1 MLLYLTSNDKVN
13 VFDFLENEHGI
24 IIKKLSGHFSLKQ
37 FVRHDMRSL
46 EHYQYVAV
54 DVEALKDS
62 GAELIDA
69 VNAFKKLHSSRLIF
83 YIEDNE
89 NHAELIQELIQI
101 GIYNIVTASDVTMLK
116 EEILRATSDMG
127 ISIREIQS
135 KFSKEEVHTHF
146 YKADREFVKKEIKI
160 AVTGVQNRVGT
171 TTMAISLAN
180 FLSSIGAKVCYVEAN
195 ENKHLSKLAVYH
207 QGMTEKDGIMTY
219 NGVKYLNLD
228 SECHDEFDFIIYDM
242 GVVNS
247 KIIGAIRK
255 SCDAAI
261 ICATGKPYEAND
273 TQSIESLL
281 DEKPIYKVFSLV
293 ADFDKGKIRKR
304 DQNVYFSNYTP
315 DYFDSEVNVEI
326 WEDVLKL
333 FVKRSEEV

>member
-13 VFDFLENEHGI
+13 VFDFLELERGI

-37 FVRHDMRSL
+37 FVMFDMRNL

-54 DVEALKDS
+54 DVNALKDV
-62 GAELIDA
+62 GTEIFDA

-116 EEILRATSDMG
+116 EEILKATSVMG
-127 ISIREIQS
+127 ISMREVQN
-135 KFSKEEVHTHF
+135 KFSKEDVHTRF
-146 YKADREFVKKEIKI
+146 LKADRGFVKKEIKI

-171 TTMAISLAN
+171 TTMAINLAN
-180 FLSSIGAKVCYVEAN
+180 FLSFIGAKICYVEAN
-195 ENKHLSKLAVYH
+195 ENKHLSKLAAYY
-207 QGMTEKDGIMTY
+207 QGMTEKDGIMIY
-219 NGVKYLNLD
+219 NGVKYLNLH

-242 GVVNS
+242 GVVSN

-261 ICATGKPYEAND
+261 ICATGKPYEANE
-273 TQSIESLL
+273 TQSIENLL

-315 DYFDSEVNVEI
+315 DYFDSEVNVEL
-326 WEDVLKL
+326 WEEVLKP
-333 FVKRSEEV
+333 FVK

>member
-1 MLLYLTSNDKVN
+1 MLLYLTSNENVN
-13 VFDFLENEHGI
+13 VFDFLELERGI

-37 FVRHDMRSL
+37 FVMYDMRSL

-54 DVEALKDS
+54 DVKALKDI
-62 GAELIDA
+62 GTEIFEA

-101 GIYNIVTASDVTMLK
+101 GIYNIIMASDVTMLK

-127 ISIREIQS
+127 FSLREIQS
-135 KFSKEEVHTHF
+135 KFSKEEFHTSF
-146 YKADREFVKKEIKI
+146 LKADRGFVKKEIKI

-171 TTMAISLAN
+171 TTIAINLAN

-195 ENKHLSKLAVYH
+195 ENEHLSKLAEYY
-207 QGMTEKDGIMTY
+207 QGMTEKDGILIC
-219 NGVKYLNLD
+219 NGVKYLNLH

-242 GVVNS
+242 GVVNN

-261 ICATGKPYEAND
+261 ICATGKPYESND
-273 TQSIESLL
+273 TQQIEDLL
-281 DEKPIYKVFSLV
+281 DEKQIYKVFSFV
-293 ADFDKGKIRKR
+293 AEFDKGKIKMH

-315 DYFDSEVNVEI
+315 DYFDAEENVEL
-326 WEDVLKL
+326 WEEVVKP
-333 FVKRSEEV
+333 FVK

>member
-1 MLLYLTSNDKVN
+1 MLLYLTSNDNVN
-13 VFDFLENEHGI
+13 VFDFLELERGI
-24 IIKKLSGHFSLKQ
+24 IIKKLSGHFSLMQ
-37 FVRHDMRSL
+37 FVMHDMRNL

-54 DVEALKDS
+54 DVKALKDS
-62 GAELIDA
+62 GAEIIDS
-69 VNAFKKLHSSRLIF
+69 VIAFKKLHSSRLIF
-83 YIEDNE
+83 YIEDNQ

-116 EEILRATSDMG
+116 EEILKATSDMG
-127 ISIREIQS
+127 FSLREIKS
-135 KFSKEEVHTHF
+135 KFSKEEVHTSF
-146 YKADREFVKKEIKI
+146 LKADRGFVKKEIKI

-171 TTMAISLAN
+171 TTMAINLAN

-195 ENKHLSKLAVYH
+195 ENKHLSKLAAYY
-207 QGMTEKDGIMTY
+207 QGMTEKDGICTY
-219 NGVKYLNLD
+219 NGVKYLKLN

-261 ICATGKPYEAND
+261 ICATGKPYEAKD
-273 TQSIESLL
+273 TQSIENLL
-281 DEKPIYKVFSLV
+281 DEKQIYKVFSLV
-293 ADFDKGKIRKR
+293 ADFDKGKIRKQ

-315 DYFDSEVNVEI
+315 DYFDVEVNEEL
-326 WEDVLKL
+326 WEEVLKP
-333 FVKRSEEV
+333 FVK

>member
-1 MLLYLTSNDKVN
+1 MMLLYLTSNDKVN
-13 VFDFLENEHGI
+13 VFDFLENERGI

-37 FVRHDMRSL
+37 FVMHDMRNL

-54 DVEALKDS
+54 DVKALKDS
-62 GAELIDA
+62 GAEIIDV

-89 NHAELIQELIQI
+89 KYAELIQGLIQI

-127 ISIREIQS
+127 FSLREIQS
-135 KFSKEEVHTHF
+135 KFSKEEVHTSF
-146 YKADREFVKKEIKI
+146 LKADRGFVKKEIKI

-171 TTMAISLAN
+171 TTMAINLVN
-180 FLSSIGAKVCYVEAN
+180 FLSSVGAKVCYVEAN
-195 ENKHLSKLAVYH
+195 ESKHLSEVAAYY
-207 QGMTEKDGIMTY
+207 QGMTEKAGIWTY
-219 NGVKYLNLD
+219 NGVKYLNLN

-255 SCDAAI
+255 SCDTAI
-261 ICATGKPYEAND
+261 ICATGKPYEAKES
-273 TQSIESLL
+273 QSIDNLL
-281 DEKPIYKVFSLV
+281 DEKQIYKVFSLV
-293 ADFDKGKIRKR
+293 ADFDKGKIKKQ

-315 DYFDSEVNVEI
+315 DYFDVEVNEEL
-326 WEDVLKL
+326 WEEVLKP
-333 FVKRSEEV
+333 FAK